1 MIDFSFRY
9 QEFEILLL
17 FIARMG
23 GFVFAAPFYSRNEIP
38 NQFKI
43 GLTLFLGYLVYYA
56 TLPHQTVVY
65 STVFEYSMLV
75 IIEIIVGILVGWSAN
90 ICISI
95 VFFAGRIV
103 DMDIGFSMVNAID
116 PSTRENA
123 TITGFYYQYAVMLM
137 LLISGMHRYVIEA
150 IVETYSLIPIG
161 GAAFNLQKMYDS
173 LLFYLAEY
181 VSIGFRICM
190 PVFTVILIVNVVLG
204 ILAKV
209 APQMNMFAVGMQIK
223 ILTGL
228 AVMTLT
234 TVMLPYV
241 SEFIYKQTKVMVVSM
256 VEAMMP

>member
-1 MIDFSFRY
+1 MLDLSFRY

-17 FIARMG
+17 FIVRMS
-23 GFVFAAPFYSRNEIP
+23 GFIYSAPFYSRTGVP

-43 GLTLFLGYLVYYA
+43 ALTIFLGYLTYYA
-56 TLPHQTVVY
+56 TLPHAAVAY
-65 STVFEYSMLV
+65 STVLEYSTLV
-75 IIEIIVGILVGWSAN
+75 IKELLVGILVGWAAN

-123 TITGFYYQYAVMLM
+123 TITGFYYQYAVLLM

-150 IVETYSLIPIG
+150 IVETYSLFPIG
-161 GAAFNLQKMYDS
+161 QAVFNQQKLYDS
-173 LLFYLAEY
+173 LLYYLAEY
-181 VSIGFRICM
+181 VNIGFRICM
-190 PVFTVILIVNVVLG
+190 PIFAVILIVNVVLG

-223 ILTGL
+223 VLTGL
-228 AVMTLT
+228 VVMMFTAM
-234 TVMLPYV
+234 MLPYV
-241 SEFIYKQTKVMVVSM
+241 ADFVYKQTKIMVVSI